1 MSLRFVSTRDREG
14 ARPVSASTAIRAG
27 LADDGGLYVPTT
39 LPRLVASDFA
49 AATSP
54 AEIARTLLTPFFRGD
69 PLADELEQI
78 CAETFHFP
86 LPLRQL
92 DGGPTVLELFHGPT
106 AAFKDIG
113 AGFLAACIQ
122 RLEAS
127 VKNPLTVLVATSG
140 DTGSAVA
147 AAFHR
152 RPGIEVTILYP
163 TGLVS
168 ERQAHLLSCWDDNVS
183 TYAVDGVFDDCQR
196 MVKDAFADAQITAAL
211 RLSSANSINIGRLL
225 PQMVYYAIASL
236 YAARQGLAPP
246 GFIIPSGNL
255 GNAFACLMAR
265 EIGLPIGDVILATNA
280 NLTMAEYMDSGEWRP
295 RDSVATLASA
305 MDVGDPSNMERVFW
319 RFRNH
324 ARVSAALS
332 VRAIDDATIRSTI
345 SQGPRRWRQVW
356 CPHTATAVSV
366 WEQLP
371 ADVQAR
377 PWVVVATAHPAKF
390 NDIVEP
396 LIGEPVRI
404 PPEMQRL
411 LALPVRAESMQAEIG
426 ALRDSLLRN

>member
-1 MSLRFVSTRDREG
+1 MSLRFVSTRNTAG
-14 ARPVSASTAIRAG
+14 APAVTASTAIRAG
-27 LADDGGLYVPTT
+27 LADDGGLYVPTA
-39 LPRLVASDFA
+39 LPRLHPSDFDA
-49 AATSP
+49 VTSP
-54 AEIARTLLTPFFRGD
+54 AEVARVLLAPFFDGD
-69 PLADELEQI
+69 PLADKLEQI

-86 LPLRQL
+86 LPLQQL
-92 DGGPTVLELFHGPT
+92 DDGPAVLELFHGPT

-122 RLEAS
+122 RIEAS
-127 VKNPLTVLVATSG
+127 VERPLTVLVATSG

-152 RPGIEVTILYP
+152 RPGIEVTILFP
-163 TGLVS
+163 SGLVS
-168 ERQAHLLSCWDDNVS
+168 SRQAHLLSCWDGNVR

-196 MVKDAFADAQITAAL
+196 MVKDAFADTQITASR

-225 PQMVYYAIASL
+225 PQMVYYATASL
-236 YAARQGLAPP
+236 HAYRHGLAPP

-280 NLTMAEYMDSGEWRP
+280 NLTMAEYLDSGEWRP
-295 RDSVATLASA
+295 RGSVATLASA

-319 RFRNH
+319 RFSDH
-324 ARVSAALS
+324 AGVSAALK
-332 VRAIDDATIRSTI
+332 VIAIDDPAIRSAI
-345 SQGPRRWRQVW
+345 RQGPQRWGQIW
-356 CPHTATAVSV
+356 CPHTATAISA

-371 ADVQAR
+371 ASVQAR
-377 PWVVVATAHPAKF
+377 PWIAVATAHPAKF

-396 LIGEPVRI
+396 LIGEEVPL
-404 PPEMQRL
+404 PAEMQRL
-411 LALPVRAESMQAEIG
+411 LALPARADSMRAEPG
-426 ALRDSLLRN
+426 ALRDALMRG